1 MADPATAVKP
11 PPVRTRA
18 DRAMPK
24 NPEQAVR
31 ESLAA
36 VSFTEAIAGARTAM
50 GARKLDRA
58 KQLIEAAT
66 PVAHSQPEQMRL
78 RSMRELEGHLTKFWD
93 AVRSSLAKL
102 EVAAELKIN
111 NTIVSVVEVSPQ
123 SISIRIEG
131 VKRDY
136 TVATMPVGLAM
147 ALAEEGLD
155 SGAPESKLALGAF
168 QAVDPNGDAAD
179 ARRLWEEAALVGA
192 DIDVLLPALSEARIA
207 TVAGQKITVPSD
219 EALSAGTARV
229 RETLSA
235 ELDAAKT
242 PAAKL
247 QLAKKVLEMAPKTTD
262 PVDRFALYRQA
273 GELAS
278 YAGNID
284 MLMKIVDEMAGTF
297 ALDALEAKADAL
309 SKASEVATPASAR
322 SIGRRS
328 LKLLDEALAAKRPA
342 VAEQLNRITVAAVAK
357 SGDRTVL
364 KQIEKRNE
372 QLQKLLQGG

>member
-1 MADPATAVKP
+1 MADPATAVKS
-11 PPVRTRA
+11 PPVRTRS

-24 NPEQAVR
+24 DPEQAVR

-66 PVAHSQPEQMRL
+66 PVAHTQPEQMRL
-78 RSMRELEGHLTKFWD
+78 RSMRELDKHLTKFWD

-136 TVATMPVGLAM
+136 TVATMPVGLAV

-219 EALSAGTARV
+219 EALSACTARV

-273 GELAS
+273 GELVS

-309 SKASEVATPASAR
+309 SKASEVATPAAAR
-322 SIGRRS
+322 SIGRHS